1 MNIAEIGIV
10 CSGLALVREGNEKFI
25 ADIGDIIRHNL
36 KHATGI
42 DLILLT
48 KGSYYMR
55 NFKYTTDL
63 YTLVHAEAMSKFNQ
77 KKLDPEHV
85 KALSML
91 FESHKIITDSPFV
104 QARVQR

>member
-1 MNIAEIGIV
+1 MDIAEIGIV

-48 KGSYYMR
+48 KGTYYMR

-77 KKLDPEHV
+77 KKLDP
-85 KALSML
+85 
-91 FESHKIITDSPFV
+91 
-104 QARVQR
+104 